1 MIRSS
6 LLFLALIVASM
17 VLAQEPV
24 PTLTVPTLVPIVD
37 TPADALSTESAVADI
52 IATGVFR
59 VGVLYNEPPYS
70 EFTLQG
76 DLRGFDIDLLRQIVD
91 AWGSEIEF
99 VQVTRQNALDQLNR
113 GRVHAVASAYVH
125 YRDLDDKVE
134 FSQTYLIGRQA
145 VMVRA
150 ESAYNTLGE
159 LSGQAIGYVIGTR
172 AEKALSLLS
181 ARLDTG
187 LNLQYYLNL
196 DRAFAALTAG
206 EVEAVVAEEQDLL
219 RVTSD
224 YVERIRILDEAV
236 TREPHAFAVRHQD
249 IAMRQLLNRSIQLL
263 TRDKELQVLSREYFP
278 EATFPEDSIAL
289 WDGIG
294 EEVKPAQH
302 SRVLTYPTRYAV
314 PRVLGTG
321 FLRVNGIAVGEQG
334 NSAGERKLAELNR
347 AIVNEIA
354 RRWGVAVEFVEG
366 SAENAADLLSSGE
379 VDIAAGMKLD
389 WRQATAIDFS
399 SPYLLHGDRLMV
411 PANSG
416 IEGFNDLRGDWI
428 AVLSADDT
436 AEERAQAWADSINA
450 TVNFIETPESR
461 ATQTLLDFN
470 NADAVYADSLAL
482 LAHLEANPNALRLT
496 DRWYSRS
503 YYAFGLPYNDPE
515 FRLLV
520 DYTIQ
525 ELVRDGT
532 LYRLSASL
540 ILSDELP
547 DFAIIPGAATV
558 AGINLSA
565 S

>member
-1 MIRSS
+1 MSTDSS
-6 LLFLALIVASM
+6 
-17 VLAQEPV
+17 
-24 PTLTVPTLVPIVD
+24 
-37 TPADALSTESAVADI
+37 VADI
-52 IATGVFR
+52 IASGKFR

-91 AWGSEIEF
+91 AWGREIEF
-99 VQVTRQNALDQLNR
+99 VQVTRQNALDMLNS
-113 GRVHAVASAYVH
+113 GLVHAVASVFVH
-125 YRDLDDKVE
+125 YRDLDDNVE
-134 FSQTYLIGRQA
+134 FSQIYLIGRQA
-145 VMVRA
+145 MMVRA
-150 ESAYNTLGE
+150 ESAYNTLSE
-159 LSGQAIGYVIGTR
+159 LSGGAIGYVIGTR
-172 AEKALSLLS
+172 VEKALSLLS
-181 ARLDTG
+181 ARFDTG

-278 EATFPEDSIAL
+278 EAAFPKDSIAL

-294 EEVKPAQH
+294 EEVNPAQH
-302 SRVLTYPTRYAV
+302 AGVLSYPTRYAV
-314 PRVLGTG
+314 PRVLGTDV
-321 FLRVNGIAVGEQG
+321 LRVSGIAVGEQG

-379 VDIAAGMKLD
+379 VDIAAGMKPD

-461 ATQTLLDFN
+461 ATRTLLDFN

-547 DFAIIPGAATV
+547 DYAIIPGAATV
-558 AGINLSA
+558 AGINLTDS
-565 S
+565 